1 MGSELCSFACSEP
14 RSKPRATRFWSM
26 QQRKSGNR
34 RQRLADFCWT
44 TSTRCSTL
52 SSKPEVFGMPLPTS
66 LNYPIIAIADLHG
79 QLDQLKR
86 LVTRLKKVS
95 EWNDCALVFLGD
107 FVDRGEN
114 VPGTIDLVL
123 DLLSRRPGGSALLG
137 NHDLALVRAARLD
150 DGPPSPYWIGSY
162 LRRYDHD
169 QTFLGYLGRI
179 PNQGGRQWES
189 DLEELKGAIPVK
201 HRAFLATLPWVVES
215 PGHLFL
221 HCGLSFELAA
231 SVTEQLA
238 ALHRR
243 EWDRSVMKPH
253 LGSATDRKWQP
264 EYPVWIGAHKDL
276 SESPL
281 AFPGKVQVTGH
292 VQVSKPDVNP
302 TRIRLDTSGGFGYL
316 TACLLRSADAE
327 PEFISSEP

>member
-1 MGSELCSFACSEP
+1 M
-14 RSKPRATRFWSM
+14 T
-26 QQRKSGNR
+26 
-34 RQRLADFCWT
+34 
-44 TSTRCSTL
+44 
-52 SSKPEVFGMPLPTS
+52 LPTS

-86 LVTRLKKVS
+86 LVARLELVS
-95 EWNDCALVFLGD
+95 EWDDCALVFLGD
-107 FVDRGEN
+107 FVDRGED

-123 DLLSRRPGGSALLG
+123 DLLRRRPGGSALLG
-137 NHDLALVRAARLD
+137 NHDLALVRAALLD

-302 TRIRLDTSGGFGYL
+302 ARIRLDTSGGFGYL